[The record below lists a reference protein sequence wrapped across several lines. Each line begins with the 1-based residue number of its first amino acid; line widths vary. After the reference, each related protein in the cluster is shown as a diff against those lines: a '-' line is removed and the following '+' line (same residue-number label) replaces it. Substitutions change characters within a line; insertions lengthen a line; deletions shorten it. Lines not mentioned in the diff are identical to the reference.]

1 MNVNKL
7 KGRMVEAGY
16 TQRTL
21 AIATKMS
28 ENTLS
33 SKLNARRPFNTD
45 EVLVICEL
53 LHITDPVEK
62 AQIFLSKPSQ

>member
-21 AIATKMS
+21 AIAAKMS

-33 SKLNARRPFNTD
+33 SKLNERRPFNTD
-45 EVLVICEL
+45 EVLVICDL
-53 LHITDPVEK
+53 LHITDPAEK
-62 AQIFLSKPSQ
+62 AQIFLSEPSY